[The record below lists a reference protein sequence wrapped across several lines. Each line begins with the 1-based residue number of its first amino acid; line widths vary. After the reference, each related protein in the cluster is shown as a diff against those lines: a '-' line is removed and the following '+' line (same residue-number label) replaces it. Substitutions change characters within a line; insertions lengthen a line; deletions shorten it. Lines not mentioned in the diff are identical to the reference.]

1 MFDDFFIRALVAGVG
16 IAIVAGPL
24 GCLVIWRRLSY
35 FGDTL
40 SHSALLGVTLAYS
53 FSLNIAFSVFVISAV
68 VALLLVSLQ
77 KSTKL
82 AGDSLLGLLAHSTLA
97 IGLVLIGFLSYI
109 RFDLMGLLFGD
120 ILAVTTA
127 DIGLVWIGG
136 SIILIILYF
145 IWKSLFS
152 ATVNY
157 DLSAAEGMR
166 PEVSNFIFTLLLAG
180 VIALS
185 IKMIG
190 ALLITGLLLIPAA
203 IARNISNSP
212 RQMIVI
218 AILSGILSVVVGL
231 FASLEINTS
240 SGPSIIVV
248 ALILF
253 IISLVPLEIKGQL
266 QKRWQFGNLEYVFR
280 NFKLN

>member
-1 MFDDFFIRALVAGVG
+1 MFDDFFIRALIAGVG
-16 IAIVAGPL
+16 IAIVVGPL
-24 GCLVIWRRLSY
+24 GCFVIWRRLSY

-53 FSLNIAFSVFVISAV
+53 FSLNISLSVFIISAV
-68 VALLLVSLQ
+68 VALLLINLQ
-77 KSTKL
+77 KRTKL

-120 ILAVTTA
+120 ILAVTIE
-127 DIGLVWIGG
+127 DIALVWVGG
-136 SIILIILYF
+136 FVILGILYF

-157 DLSAAEGMR
+157 DLSAAEGMK

-203 IARNISNSP
+203 TARNISSSP
-212 RQMIVI
+212 NQMVFLATIVGIISVI
-218 AILSGILSVVVGL
+218 AGL
-231 FASLEINTS
+231 FTSLELNTS
-240 SGPSIIVV
+240 SGPTIIVV

-266 QKRWQFGNLEYVFR
+266 QK
-280 NFKLN
+280 

>member
-16 IAIVAGPL
+16 IAIVVGPL
-24 GCLVIWRRLSY
+24 GCFVIWRRLSY

-53 FSLNIAFSVFVISAV
+53 FSLNISLSVFIVSAV
-68 VALLLVSLQ
+68 VALLLINLQ
-77 KSTKL
+77 KRTKL

-120 ILAVTTA
+120 ILAVTIE
-127 DIGLVWIGG
+127 DIALVWVGG
-136 SIILIILYF
+136 FVILGILYF

-157 DLSAAEGMR
+157 DLSAAEGMK

-203 IARNISNSP
+203 TARNISNSP
-212 RQMIVI
+212 NQMVFLATLVGIISVI
-218 AILSGILSVVVGL
+218 AGL
-231 FASLEINTS
+231 FTSLELNTS
-240 SGPSIIVV
+240 SGPTIIVV
-248 ALILF
+248 ALMLF
-253 IISLVPLEIKGQL
+253 IISLIPLEIKGQL
-266 QKRWQFGNLEYVFR
+266 QK
-280 NFKLN
+280 

>member
-1 MFDDFFIRALVAGVG
+1 MFDDFFIRALIAGIG
-16 IAIVAGPL
+16 IAIVVGPL
-24 GCLVIWRRLSY
+24 GCFVIWRRLSY

-53 FSLNIAFSVFVISAV
+53 FSLNISISVFIVSAV
-68 VALLLVSLQ
+68 VALLLINLQ
-77 KSTKL
+77 KRTKL
-82 AGDSLLGLLAHSTLA
+82 AGDSLLGLLAHSSLA

-120 ILAVTTA
+120 ILAVTIE
-127 DIGLVWIGG
+127 DIALVWVGG
-136 SIILIILYF
+136 FVILGILYF

-152 ATVNY
+152 ATVNF
-157 DLSAAEGMR
+157 DLSAAEGMK
-166 PEVSNFIFTLLLAG
+166 PEVSNLIFTLLLAG

-203 IARNISNSP
+203 TARNISNSP
-212 RQMIVI
+212 NQMVFLATLVGVISVI
-218 AILSGILSVVVGL
+218 AGL
-231 FASLEINTS
+231 FTSLELNTS
-240 SGPSIIVV
+240 SGPTIIVV

-253 IISLVPLEIKGQL
+253 IISLVPLEIKSHL
-266 QKRWQFGNLEYVFR
+266 QK
-280 NFKLN
+280 

>member
-1 MFDDFFIRALVAGVG
+1 MFDDFFIRALIAGIG
-16 IAIVAGPL
+16 IAIVVGPL
-24 GCLVIWRRLSY
+24 GCFVIWRRLSY

-53 FSLNIAFSVFVISAV
+53 FSVNISLSVFVVSAV
-68 VALLLVSLQ
+68 VALLLINLQ
-77 KSTKL
+77 KRTKL

-120 ILAVTTA
+120 ILAVTIE
-127 DIGLVWIGG
+127 DIALVWVGG
-136 SIILIILYF
+136 FVILGILYF

-157 DLSAAEGMR
+157 DLSAAEGMK

-180 VIALS
+180 VIAIS

-203 IARNISNSP
+203 TARNISNSP
-212 RQMIVI
+212 NQMVFLATLVGVISVI
-218 AILSGILSVVVGL
+218 AGL
-231 FASLEINTS
+231 FTSLELNTS
-240 SGPSIIVV
+240 SGPTIIVV

-266 QKRWQFGNLEYVFR
+266 QK
-280 NFKLN
+280 

>member
-77 KSTKL
+77 KRTKL

-157 DLSAAEGMR
+157 DLSAAEG
-166 PEVSNFIFTLLLAG
+166 
-180 VIALS
+180 LS
-185 IKMIG
+185 
-190 ALLITGLLLIPAA
+190 LIHI
-203 IARNISNSP
+203 
-212 RQMIVI
+212 
-218 AILSGILSVVVGL
+218 
-231 FASLEINTS
+231 
-240 SGPSIIVV
+240 
-248 ALILF
+248 
-253 IISLVPLEIKGQL
+253 
-266 QKRWQFGNLEYVFR
+266 
-280 NFKLN
+280 

>member
-1 MFDDFFIRALVAGVG
+1 MFDDFFTRALIAGVG
-16 IAIVAGPL
+16 IAIIAGPL

-40 SHSALLGVTLAYS
+40 SHSALLGVTLAY
-53 FSLNIAFSVFVISAV
+53 AFSMNITLSVFIISSV
-68 VALLLVSLQ
+68 VAILLINLQ
-77 KSTKL
+77 KRTKL

-97 IGLVLIGFLSYI
+97 IGLVLIGFLSSI

-120 ILAVTTA
+120 ILAVTTE
-127 DIGLVWIGG
+127 DIALVWIGG
-136 SIILIILYF
+136 IIILGILYF

-157 DLSAAEGMR
+157 DLAAAEGMR
-166 PEVSNFIFTLLLAG
+166 PEISNLIFTLLLAG

-203 IARNISNSP
+203 IARNLSNSP
-212 RQMIVI
+212 KQMIII
-218 AILSGILSVVVGL
+218 AILAGIASVVLGL
-231 FASLEINTS
+231 FTSLELNTS
-240 SGPSIIVV
+240 SGPSIVV
-248 ALILF
+248 VSLALF
-253 IISLVPLEIKGQL
+253 ILSLIPLEIRGQL
-266 QKRWQFGNLEYVFR
+266 QK
-280 NFKLN
+280 

>member
-1 MFDDFFIRALVAGVG
+1 MFDDFFIRALIAGVG
-16 IAIVAGPL
+16 IAIIAGPL

-40 SHSALLGVTLAYS
+40 SHSALLGVTLAYA
-53 FSLNIAFSVFVISAV
+53 FSINITLSVFVISSI
-68 VALLLVSLQ
+68 VAILLINLQ
-77 KSTKL
+77 TRTKL

-97 IGLVLIGFLSYI
+97 IGLVLIGFLSSI

-120 ILAVTTA
+120 ILAVTTE
-127 DIGLVWIGG
+127 DIALVWIGG
-136 SIILIILYF
+136 IIILGILYY
-145 IWKSLFS
+145 IWKSIFS

-157 DLSAAEGMR
+157 DLAAAEGMR
-166 PEVSNFIFTLLLAG
+166 PEISNFIFTLLLAA

-203 IARNISNSP
+203 IARNLSNSP
-212 RQMIVI
+212 KQMIIISVLAGI
-218 AILSGILSVVVGL
+218 ASVVIGL
-231 FASLEINTS
+231 FTSLELNTA

-248 ALILF
+248 SLALFVL
-253 IISLVPLEIKGQL
+253 SLIPLEIRGQL
-266 QKRWQFGNLEYVFR
+266 QK
-280 NFKLN
+280 

>member
-1 MFDDFFIRALVAGVG
+1 MFDDFFIRALIAGVG
-16 IAIVAGPL
+16 IAIVVGPL
-24 GCLVIWRRLSY
+24 GCFVIWRRLSY

-53 FSLNIAFSVFVISAV
+53 FSLNISLSVFIISAV
-68 VALLLVSLQ
+68 VALLLINLQ
-77 KSTKL
+77 KRTKL

-120 ILAVTTA
+120 ILAVTIE
-127 DIGLVWIGG
+127 DIALVWVGG
-136 SIILIILYF
+136 FVILGILYF

-157 DLSAAEGMR
+157 DLSAAEGMK

-203 IARNISNSP
+203 TARNISNSP
-212 RQMIVI
+212 NQMVFLATIVGIISVI
-218 AILSGILSVVVGL
+218 AGL
-231 FASLEINTS
+231 FTSLELNTS
-240 SGPSIIVV
+240 SGPTIIVV

-266 QKRWQFGNLEYVFR
+266 QK
-280 NFKLN
+280 

>member
-1 MFDDFFIRALVAGVG
+1 MFDDFFIRALIAGIGV
-16 IAIVAGPL
+16 AIVVGPL
-24 GCLVIWRRLSY
+24 GCFVIWRRLSY

-53 FSLNIAFSVFVISAV
+53 FSLNISLSVFIISAV
-68 VALLLVSLQ
+68 VALLLINLQ
-77 KSTKL
+77 KRTKL

-120 ILAVTTA
+120 ILAVTIE
-127 DIGLVWIGG
+127 DIALVWVGG
-136 SIILIILYF
+136 FVILGILYF

-157 DLSAAEGMR
+157 DLSAAEGMK

-203 IARNISNSP
+203 TARNISNSP
-212 RQMIVI
+212 NQMVFLATLVGIISVI
-218 AILSGILSVVVGL
+218 AGL
-231 FASLEINTS
+231 FTSLELNTS
-240 SGPSIIVV
+240 SGPTIIVV

-253 IISLVPLEIKGQL
+253 IVSLVPLEIKGQL
-266 QKRWQFGNLEYVFR
+266 QK
-280 NFKLN
+280 

>member
-1 MFDDFFIRALVAGVG
+1 MFDDFFIRALIAGVG
-16 IAIVAGPL
+16 VAIVVGPL
-24 GCLVIWRRLSY
+24 GCFVIWRRLSY

-53 FSLNIAFSVFVISAV
+53 FSLNISLSVFIVSAV
-68 VALLLVSLQ
+68 VALLLINLQ
-77 KSTKL
+77 KKTKL

-120 ILAVTTA
+120 ILAVTIE
-127 DIGLVWIGG
+127 DIALVWVGG
-136 SIILIILYF
+136 FVILGILYF

-157 DLSAAEGMR
+157 DLSAAEGMK

-203 IARNISNSP
+203 TARNISNSP
-212 RQMIVI
+212 NQMVFLATLVGIISVI
-218 AILSGILSVVVGL
+218 AGL
-231 FASLEINTS
+231 FTSLELNTS
-240 SGPSIIVV
+240 SGPTIIVV

-266 QKRWQFGNLEYVFR
+266 QK
-280 NFKLN
+280 

>member
-1 MFDDFFIRALVAGVG
+1 MFDDFFTRALIAGVG
-16 IAIVAGPL
+16 IAIIAGPL

-40 SHSALLGVTLAYS
+40 SHSALLGVTLAY
-53 FSLNIAFSVFVISAV
+53 AFSINITLSVFIISSV
-68 VALLLVSLQ
+68 VAILLINLQ
-77 KSTKL
+77 KRTKL

-97 IGLVLIGFLSYI
+97 IGLVLIGFLSSI

-120 ILAVTTA
+120 ILAVTTD
-127 DIGLVWIGG
+127 DIALVWIGG
-136 SIILIILYF
+136 IIILGILYF

-157 DLSAAEGMR
+157 DLAAAEGMR
-166 PEVSNFIFTLLLAG
+166 PEISNLIFTLLLAG

-203 IARNISNSP
+203 IARNLSNSP
-212 RQMIVI
+212 KQMIII
-218 AILSGILSVVVGL
+218 AILAGIASVVLGL
-231 FASLEINTS
+231 FTSLELNLS
-240 SGPSIIVV
+240 
-248 ALILF
+248 LIH
-253 IISLVPLEIKGQL
+253 I
-266 QKRWQFGNLEYVFR
+266 
-280 NFKLN
+280 

>member
-1 MFDDFFIRALVAGVG
+1 MFDDFFTRALIAGVG
-16 IAIVAGPL
+16 IAIIAGPL

-40 SHSALLGVTLAYS
+40 SHSALLGVTLAY
-53 FSLNIAFSVFVISAV
+53 AFSINITLSVFIISSV
-68 VALLLVSLQ
+68 VAIVLINLQ
-77 KSTKL
+77 KRTKL

-97 IGLVLIGFLSYI
+97 IGLVLIGFLTSI

-120 ILAVTTA
+120 ILAVTTE
-127 DIGLVWIGG
+127 DIALVWIGG
-136 SIILIILYF
+136 IIILGILYF

-157 DLSAAEGMR
+157 DLAAAEGMK
-166 PEVSNFIFTLLLAG
+166 PEISNLIFTLLLAG

-203 IARNISNSP
+203 IARNLSNSP
-212 RQMIVI
+212 KQMIII
-218 AILSGILSVVVGL
+218 AILAGIASVVLGL
-231 FASLEINTS
+231 FTSLELNTS
-240 SGPSIIVV
+240 SGPSIVV
-248 ALILF
+248 VSLALF
-253 IISLVPLEIKGQL
+253 ILSLIPLEIRGQL
-266 QKRWQFGNLEYVFR
+266 QK
-280 NFKLN
+280 

>member
-1 MFDDFFIRALVAGVG
+1 MFDDFFIRALLAGIG
-16 IAIVAGPL
+16 IAIVVGPL
-24 GCLVIWRRLSY
+24 GCFVIWRRLSY

-53 FSLNIAFSVFVISAV
+53 FSLNISLSVFIVSAV
-68 VALLLVSLQ
+68 VALLLINLQ
-77 KSTKL
+77 KKTKL

-120 ILAVTTA
+120 ILAVTIEDLA
-127 DIGLVWIGG
+127 LVWFGG
-136 SIILIILYF
+136 FVILGILYF

-152 ATVNY
+152 ATVNF
-157 DLSAAEGMR
+157 DLSAAEGMK
-166 PEVSNFIFTLLLAG
+166 PEVSNLIFTLLLAG

-203 IARNISNSP
+203 TARNISNSP
-212 RQMIVI
+212 NQMVFLATLVGIISVI
-218 AILSGILSVVVGL
+218 AGL
-231 FASLEINTS
+231 FTSLELNTS
-240 SGPSIIVV
+240 SGPTIIVV

-253 IISLVPLEIKGQL
+253 IISLVPLEIKGHL
-266 QKRWQFGNLEYVFR
+266 QKW
-280 NFKLN
+280 